1 MCDDVLCP
9 DDTPISK
16 DDGCSGCLTQLLLYF
31 PLYTI
36 LGFLLATFYVIIML
50 PKNPSDAP
58 LFISIIHMIVILSLA
73 GLYFTR
79 HIYAWLWEQISKLI
93 DEKAK

>member
-1 MCDDVLCP
+1 MLGMFDAITALFSVIYD
-9 DDTPISK
+9 I
-16 DDGCSGCLTQLLLYF
+16 
-31 PLYTI
+31 
-36 LGFLLATFYVIIML
+36 GFLLATFYVIIML

>member
-36 LGFLLATFYVIIML
+36 LGFLLACFYMML
-50 PKNPSDAP
+50 VFPTDQTNVP
-58 LFISIIHMIVILSLA
+58 LFMQFVHLIAVFSLV

-79 HIYAWLWEQISKLI
+79 HIYAWLFKQISKLI
-93 DEKAK
+93 KM

>member
-1 MCDDVLCP
+1 MCDDVLCT

-16 DDGCSGCLTQLLLYF
+16 DDGCAGCLDQLVLF

-50 PKNPSDAP
+50 PKNPSDVP
-58 LFISIIHMIVILSLA
+58 LFVSIIHMIVILSLA

-79 HIYAWLWEQISKLI
+79 HIYSWLWKQIAKLI
-93 DEKAK
+93 DET